1 MNILRKPPYPLS
13 ASYTVP
19 DAETFYAVE
28 IKESSRDVL
37 IFEATIE
44 STVDSVL
51 NIELP
56 EFFSK
61 YDDSYFLAI
70 YELIDDEISDV
81 VVEDNLNIERPYVDP
96 ATLGTTASEI
106 AKYTEYEGLAREIIN
121 SITGG
126 FYYYTDWIETTGQNT
141 DYLPLWD
148 RVYKIRK
155 VYENAELVWD
165 SSQDPAA
172 LGNWNYIITKDKTA
186 ITKDPVLPTGAENRA
201 ESNPIGLNLAA
212 SDSIEIFDTEDS
224 GNTFALKVGTVFPD
238 GWDYLVNYEGGYK
251 VVPYDIKEATMLLIE
266 DIKCGKLE
274 YFKRYITSYNTDQ
287 YKIQIDKSSFSGTGN
302 ILVDKILEKY
312 LTDVIKP
319 GVL

>member
-1 MNILRKPPYPLS
+1 MNVLRKPPYPLS
-13 ASYTVP
+13 VSYTVP
-19 DAETFYAVE
+19 DADTFYGVE
-28 IKESSRDVL
+28 IRESGRDVL
-37 IFEATIE
+37 IFENTIE
-44 STVDSVL
+44 SDANSVL
-51 NIELP
+51 TIELP

-61 YDDSYFLAI
+61 YDDSYFLAV
-70 YELIDDEISDV
+70 YTLVEDLIDEV

-96 ATLGTTASEI
+96 ATLGSTASEI

-121 SITGG
+121 AITGG
-126 FYYYTDWIETTGQNT
+126 FYYYTDWIETTGQGT
-141 DYLPLWD
+141 DYLSLWD

-165 SSQDPAA
+165 SDQDPAA

-186 ITKDPVLPTGAENRA
+186 ITKDPVVQTGAENRA
-201 ESNPIGLNLAA
+201 ESYPVGLYLAP
-212 SDSIEIFDTEDS
+212 SDSLEIFDTEDS
-224 GNTFALKVGTVFPD
+224 GNTFALKVGVVFPE
-238 GWDYLVNYEGGYK
+238 GWDYLINYEGGYK

-287 YKIQIDKSSFSGTGN
+287 YRIQIDKDSFNGTGN

-312 LTDVIKP
+312 LTDVVKP